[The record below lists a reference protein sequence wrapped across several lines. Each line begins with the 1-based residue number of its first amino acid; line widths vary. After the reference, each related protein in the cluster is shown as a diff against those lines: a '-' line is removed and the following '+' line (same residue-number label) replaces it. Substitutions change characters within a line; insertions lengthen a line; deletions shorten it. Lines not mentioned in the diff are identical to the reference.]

1 MIKTD
6 EVLKET
12 TLNELKKQC
21 SDLIASRCIEVNL
34 SMKKPQE
41 GSVQRLDEQ
50 PHTKAGKGKGIKDRA
65 SQNLQ
70 FAKEL
75 NREMELMFADDDF

>member
-1 MIKTD
+1 MTELGVLRNLKIDSSFRPSLKITLDRFSFVDGTELPDDHEKMTD

-34 SMKKPQE
+34 SMKKP
-41 GSVQRLDEQ
+41 
-50 PHTKAGKGKGIKDRA
+50 
-65 SQNLQ
+65 
-70 FAKEL
+70 
-75 NREMELMFADDDF
+75 

>member
-1 MIKTD
+1 MTTDAQKIQNEIIHERDALRKELEMIKTD

-34 SMKKPQE
+34 SMKKP
-41 GSVQRLDEQ
+41 
-50 PHTKAGKGKGIKDRA
+50 
-65 SQNLQ
+65 
-70 FAKEL
+70 
-75 NREMELMFADDDF
+75 

>member
-1 MIKTD
+1 M
-6 EVLKET
+6 
-12 TLNELKKQC
+12 N
-21 SDLIASRCIEVNL
+21 
-34 SMKKPQE
+34 KPQE
-41 GSVQRLDEQ
+41 VSAQRFGEEQ
-50 PHTKAGKGKGIKDRA
+50 INTKSGKGKSHGIKDRA